1 MAQYPRELE
10 RQHILADGR
19 IVTIRAIR
27 PQDDAAAK
35 AFFDRLSP
43 QARRMRF
50 MKWLRSMNSGL
61 VHTFT
66 HVDYEGRMAFVCE
79 APGGGASRIVGEA
92 RYVAVPRSTSCDFA
106 IVIADDWHKSGIA
119 GLLMLALMDYA
130 RRQGFERMESIV
142 LRENRD
148 MVGFARSLGF
158 DVRPVAQEPTLLQV
172 VKPLGI
178 TDESAEMQD
187 ARAR

>member
-19 IVTIRAIR
+19 MVTIRPIR

-61 VHTFT
+61 VHTLT

-79 APGGGASRIVGEA
+79 AHGGGSQIVGEA
-92 RYVAVPRSTSCDFA
+92 RYIAVPRSKSCDFA

-130 RRQGFERMESIV
+130 RGQGFERMESIV

-158 DVRPVAQEPTLLQV
+158 EVRPVAQEPTLMQV
-172 VKPLGI
+172 AKPLGL
-178 TDESAEMQD
+178 TDENARRQD
-187 ARAR
+187 ALAR